1 MGERTSSRLGR
12 GDLLARLG
20 GKSLA
25 VLLPGQCSK
34 GARSTARQICEAIR
48 PEPFPLPEG
57 GRAHVTTS
65 VGGAWGSS
73 AALDMLTSRVEVA
86 LYAAEHDGRDR
97 CRFAAERPVLADG
110 GALTSESACADCAL
124 RSFCCQGQ
132 ERGIG
137 PSARAV
143 A

>member
-1 MGERTSSRLGR
+1 
-12 GDLLARLG
+12 
-20 GKSLA
+20 
-25 VLLPGQCSK
+25 
-34 GARSTARQICEAIR
+34 
-48 PEPFPLPEG
+48 
-57 GRAHVTTS
+57 
-65 VGGAWGSS
+65 
-73 AALDMLTSRVEVA
+73 MLTSRVEVA
-86 LYAAEHDGRDR
+86 LYAAKHDGRDR

-110 GALTSESACADCAL
+110 GALTSESACADCEL